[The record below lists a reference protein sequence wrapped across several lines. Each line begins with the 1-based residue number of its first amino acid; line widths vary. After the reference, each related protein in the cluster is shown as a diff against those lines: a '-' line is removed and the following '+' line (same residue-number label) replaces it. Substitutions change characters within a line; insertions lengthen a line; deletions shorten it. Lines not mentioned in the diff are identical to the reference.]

1 MITNESSLNLQKI
14 ISFDLHFSVM
24 SFQLLTCIT
33 LEIVMVLF
41 MEGGSM
47 RSFGKWQL
55 GTDFTN
61 VLTNIFSHVVVKK
74 TKFFCK
80 TAGLS
85 VL

>member
-1 MITNESSLNLQKI
+1 MITNESRLNLQKI

-55 GTDFTN
+55 DTDLTN
-61 VLTNIFSHVVVKK
+61 VLTNIFSHVRSSKDK
-74 TKFFCK
+74 I
-80 TAGLS
+80 L
-85 VL
+85 L